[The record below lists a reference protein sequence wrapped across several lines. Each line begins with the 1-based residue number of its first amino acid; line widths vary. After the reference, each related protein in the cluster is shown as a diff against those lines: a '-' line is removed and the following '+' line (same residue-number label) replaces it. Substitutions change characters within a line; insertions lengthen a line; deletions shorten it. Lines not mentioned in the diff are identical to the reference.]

1 MTPFEKDCLKAHNE
15 YRAKHRVPPLKWN
28 AELAADA
35 QKWANHLAVISE
47 CFLLYSEV
55 NIYVAG
61 PDIYKNVSV
70 PRSSC

>member
-15 YRAKHRVPPLKWN
+15 YRAKH

-47 CFLLYSEV
+47 YSEV